1 MFSDLD
7 SLLCHRREQVEDT
20 LTPTQSSSMSGLKR
34 EMSPDQV
41 NNGEAST
48 RERRSSFS
56 SSTTGDSG
64 YGGSVLGNAFLEHK
78 TVQHYGTGD
87 DYLLAMIEDLAE
99 WFSNVYDIDLTSE
112 NLFSHLE
119 SGVLLCRHANEV
131 SRAGEEYIK
140 LNQRRD
146 LPMKVGNKM
155 LVIPEQPPNYRGTA
169 QPGTFVARDNVANFI
184 HWCRAF
190 GIPDCLSFET
200 EDLVLRKNVR
210 SVVLCLLE
218 IARVGA
224 KFGME
229 APDLVMM
236 EQEIDAEIEA
246 DAALARAEAD
256 EEYELVEEEFYEDEE
271 DEGKEPE
278 EPSSVGAPRSQ
289 LPVSRIPRAQ
299 PSAWSQDSGLPPAED
314 EVDAPPRRQ
323 LRKRM
328 VRRPK
333 VVREPYLPPPLIP
346 PPLNNRKQRP
356 RPKCDMKSLDE
367 MVSSIQIIDSLKS
380 SWSTRSCARE
390 VRIQK
395 AT

>member
-1 MFSDLD
+1 M
-7 SLLCHRREQVEDT
+7 EDT
-20 LTPTQSSSMSGLKR
+20 LTPSQSSSMSGLKR
-34 EMSPDQV
+34 EMSPDQA
-41 NNGEAST
+41 NNGESST

-99 WFSNVYDIDLTSE
+99 WFSSVYDMDVTSE
-112 NLFSHLE
+112 NLFTHLE
-119 SGVLLCRHANEV
+119 SGSLLCRHANEV

-146 LPMKVGNKM
+146 LPMKVGNQT
-155 LVIPEQPPNYRGTA
+155 LVIPQQPPNYRGNA

-246 DAALARAEAD
+246 DARAAAD
-256 EEYELVEEEFYEDEE
+256 EEYELVEEEFYEDEDGDEIKEE
-271 DEGKEPE
+271 DEE
-278 EPSSVGAPRSQ
+278 EEEEGLGDLSRSR
-289 LPVSRIPRAQ
+289 LPISRIPRVQSSWPQDNSVA
-299 PSAWSQDSGLPPAED
+299 PSNDD
-314 EVDAPPRRQ
+314 TDARPRRRV
-323 LRKRM
+323 RKRM

-333 VVREPYLPPPLIP
+333 VQRLPYQPPPLVP

-356 RPKCDMKSLDE
+356 RPKCDMRSLDE
-367 MVSSIQIIDSLKS
+367 MVSEELG
-380 SWSTRSCARE
+380 
-390 VRIQK
+390 VRDDQGGGLPRCINKTFVNFELSQQRRIFRV
-395 AT
+395 TI